1 MSCPVSHE
9 TPTREP
15 ARSAGDAAT
24 TRAHADASAAAV
36 RRFERVAGSVFLGLF
51 GIGLYDQTMLPAVS
65 AALEVTGR
73 VRDEPWGRAR
83 RTAAADQILYQAEE
97 ADRLA
102 EAERLLRLHRDVKGV
117 GADGVRYSALAP
129 ESWNWILYSAFFV
142 QYHAYRTVT
151 GDRPTAADDQ
161 AIWDAF
167 RASTAPLHLPG
178 RSVPIADYREM
189 VEHYN
194 RVVAEQLRRTPT
206 LTAATGAIDAAPRPD
221 FLPPLAEPLW
231 RMVAPFIRHVI
242 IVLGC
247 GIMHPQVRELM
258 PYPWTPRQERE
269 FRALATVLRL
279 AYHALPAAV
288 TDTALARNRRRYR
301 KLVSKYKGMGL
312 NSFAPDLVSA
322 RR

>member
-1 MSCPVSHE
+1 MTCPVSHE
-9 TPTREP
+9 ASTRAP
-15 ARSAGDAAT
+15 AASGRPAAAT
-24 TRAHADASAAAV
+24 PSTAV
-36 RRFERVAGSVFLGLF
+36 ERFERVAGSVFLGLF
-51 GIGLYDQTMLPAVS
+51 GVGLYDQTMLPAVS

-83 RTAAADQILYQAEE
+83 RTAAADQILYRGEE

-102 EAERLLRLHRDVKGV
+102 EAERLLRLHRDVKGI
-117 GADGVRYSALAP
+117 GSDGVRYSALAP

-151 GDRPTAADDQ
+151 GDVPTAADDQ

-178 RSVPIADYREM
+178 RSTPIADYREM

-206 LTAATGAIDAAPRPD
+206 LAAATGAIDAAPRPD
-221 FLPPLAEPLW
+221 FLPPVAEPLW
-231 RMVAPFIRHVI
+231 RVAAPFIRHVI

-258 PYPWTPRQERE
+258 PYPWTPRRERE
-269 FRALATVLRL
+269 FHALATVLRV
-279 AYHALPAAV
+279 AYRALPAAV

-301 KLVSKYKGMGL
+301 RLVTKYRGMGL

-322 RR
+322 GR